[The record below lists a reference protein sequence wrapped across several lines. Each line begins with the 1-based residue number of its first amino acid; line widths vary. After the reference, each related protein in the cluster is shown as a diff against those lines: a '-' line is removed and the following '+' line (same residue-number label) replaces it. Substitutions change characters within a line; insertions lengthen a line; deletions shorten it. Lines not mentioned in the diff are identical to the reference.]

1 MRGEGELCSDRRLH
15 VCFLCP
21 GGRQHSPHGKE
32 KRQRSCLLNA
42 LRSLDADLV
51 PYRMEYRSLCAV
63 NSAKC
68 PRAANF
74 SLRAEKGSKEHRFR
88 RFGPTRLHTL
98 WGGGPRI
105 LGRHDDIGEF
115 HHFFPFLFS
124 RFLVYSYYHGE
135 RAEVILPSLTLN
147 RRHGAQTVICI
158 LLFAFVLRLCVG
170 TLYSNYFD
178 ITWYRTWALGFQ
190 DGFFDAYTRLD
201 TGRYAL
207 DSPPRYLYCL

>member
-1 MRGEGELCSDRRLH
+1 MIRR
-15 VCFLCP
+15 P
-21 GGRQHSPHGKE
+21 P
-32 KRQRSCLLNA
+32 RSTQAKTLFPYTTLF
-42 LRSLDADLV
+42 RSLDADLV

-178 ITWYRTWALGFQ
+178 ITWYRTWALG
-190 DGFFDAYTRLD
+190 
-201 TGRYAL
+201 
-207 DSPPRYLYCL
+207 